1 RIDLLDALRLQPV
14 AIRVAELAQGPLLT
28 FRSLTLI
35 LVLSGAVLTTLSVVL
50 IAAAY
55 NILARAGWGLS
66 LELREPQRPGGSR

>member
-1 RIDLLDALRLQPV
+1 M
-14 AIRVAELAQGPLLT
+14 T

-35 LVLSGAVLTTLSVVL
+35 LVLSGAVLTTLSAVL

-66 LELREPQRPGGSR
+66 LELRER